1 MGRGVGGWI
10 GGWIKRWMERRMES
24 ELMKGEWMG
33 RWTDGLKLKDYGRVT
48 YPHSLC
54 KSVPFS
60 CHHIGLA
67 NQ

>member
-1 MGRGVGGWI
+1 
-10 GGWIKRWMERRMES
+10 
-24 ELMKGEWMG
+24 MKGEWMG